1 MLAFIDYLNLN
12 YESAIYKFDR
22 IIKLYPSH
30 KNIDYAYYMRAMCYF
45 EQIENEELD
54 GLYNELSLENFK
66 EITNRFPN
74 SEYAQDSR
82 QKILFILENIAA
94 KHMNIGMF
102 YLKQKKYLAAIKRF
116 NNVINNHSKS
126 KFTPEA
132 LYRLVEIYLTLGLV
146 DDAEKSA
153 SVIAYNY
160 PKSIWYEKSY
170 ALFYPEQKKTKSLNF
185 FKGIKNIFKNKDN
198 VSKE

>member
-1 MLAFIDYLNLN
+1 
-12 YESAIYKFDR
+12 
-22 IIKLYPSH
+22 
-30 KNIDYAYYMRAMCYF
+30 MRARCYY
-45 EQIENEELD
+45 EQIENEQLY
-54 GLYNELSLENFK
+54 GLYNELSLQNFN

-74 SEYAQDSR
+74 SEYAQDNT
-82 QKILFILENIAA
+82 QKILFIQENIAA

-116 NNVINNHSKS
+116 NNVINKHSKS

-132 LYRLVEIYLTLGLV
+132 LYRLVEIYLTLRLV

-153 SVIAYNY
+153 SVIAFNY

-170 ALFYPEQKKTKSLNF
+170 SLFYP
-185 FKGIKNIFKNKDN
+185 
-198 VSKE
+198 